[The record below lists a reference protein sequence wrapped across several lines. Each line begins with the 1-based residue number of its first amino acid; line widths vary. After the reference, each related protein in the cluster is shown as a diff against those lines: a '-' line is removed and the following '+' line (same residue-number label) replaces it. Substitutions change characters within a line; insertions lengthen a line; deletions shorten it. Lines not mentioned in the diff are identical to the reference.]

1 MSQAFDVVVI
11 GSGPGGYVA
20 AIKAAQGG
28 KKAALIE
35 KAELGGICLNW
46 GCIPTKALLKS
57 AEVFHNLKHAE
68 EYGLK
73 LGGPASV
80 DYNKVVERS
89 RGVAKQN
96 SQGIQF
102 LMKKHKVTVIQGTA
116 KFIGRGSV
124 EVTSADGA
132 KTPIKAG
139 HFIVATGASARQFP
153 QYPIDGKN
161 LVTYRHLLDLRDQP
175 AKMLVIGA
183 GAIGV
188 EFAYFLN
195 SLGTE
200 VHLVEML
207 PQLLPVEDEEVAK
220 TLQASFKKQGIH
232 CYTSTQVQSV
242 KVVKD
247 GQVAAVLL
255 GPDKKEIALEVNRVL
270 VAVGM
275 VPNTKELGLE
285 SAGVKTDE
293 RGFITVDKYQQTSA
307 PGIYAIG
314 DCSGK
319 QLLAH
324 KASAEAEAAV
334 EHLLGHASKHAAHG
348 VDYSQIPG
356 CTYCQP
362 QVASVGL
369 TEKACKDKKI
379 AYKVGRFPFSA
390 SGKARAIGHT
400 DGMVKLIIGEKYG
413 ELLGAHIIGA
423 EATEMLAE
431 LGLAMKLEATWE
443 EIARTVHAHPTLS
456 EAVMEAAW
464 DTHGMSPHI

>member
-1 MSQAFDVVVI
+1 VSNAYDVVVI

-28 KKAALIE
+28 KKAAIIE
-35 KAELGGICLNW
+35 RSELGGICLNW

-57 AEVFHNLKHAE
+57 AEVFQNLKHADA
-68 EYGLK
+68 YGLK
-73 LGGPASV
+73 VAGEPSV
-80 DYNKVVERS
+80 DYNKVVDRS
-89 RGVAKQN
+89 RQVAKQN
-96 SQGIQF
+96 SQGVQF
-102 LMKKHKVTVIQGTA
+102 LMKKHKIDVIPGTA
-116 KFIGRGSV
+116 KFASRGSV
-124 EVTSADGA
+124 EVTAADGS
-132 KTPIKAG
+132 KTTIKAG
-139 HFIVATGASARQFP
+139 HFIIATGASARQFP

-207 PQLLPVEDEEVAK
+207 PQLLPVEDEEIAK
-220 TLQASFKKQGIH
+220 SLQGSFKKQGIQ

-242 KVVKD
+242 KVVAD
-247 GQVAAVLL
+247 GKIAATLL
-255 GPDKKEIALEVNRVL
+255 GPDKKEINLEVNRVL

-275 VPNTKELGLE
+275 VPNTQGLGLDA
-285 SAGVKTDE
+285 AGVKTDE
-293 RGFITVDKYQQTSA
+293 RGFVTVNGNQETSA

-314 DCSGK
+314 DCAGK

-324 KASAEAEAAV
+324 KASAEAEAAI
-334 EHLLGHASKHAAHG
+334 EHILGHKGHG
-348 VDYSQIPG
+348 VDYGQVPG

-369 TEKACKDKKI
+369 TEKACKDKKL
-379 AYKVGRFPFSA
+379 AYKVGRFPFAA

-400 DGMVKLIIGEKYG
+400 EGMVKLIIGEKYG

-443 EIARTVHAHPTLS
+443 EIARTIHAHPTLS

-464 DTHGMSPHI
+464 DTHGMSPHL

>member
-1 MSQAFDVVVI
+1 MSASYDVVVI

-28 KKAALIE
+28 KKTALIE
-35 KAELGGICLNW
+35 KSELGGICLNW

-57 AEVFHNLKHAE
+57 AEVFQNLSHAE

-73 LGGPASV
+73 AGGKPSV
-80 DYNKVVERS
+80 DYNQVVERS
-89 RGVAKQN
+89 RKVAKQN
-96 SQGIQF
+96 SQGVQF
-102 LMKKHKVTVIQGTA
+102 LMKKHKIEVIAGTA
-116 KFIGRGSV
+116 KFTGRNSLD
-124 EVTSADGA
+124 VTAADGT
-132 KTPIKAG
+132 KQTIKASN
-139 HFIVATGASARQFP
+139 ILIATGASARQFP

-175 AKMLVIGA
+175 GKLLVIGA

-207 PQLLPVEDEEVAK
+207 PQLLPVEDEEIAK
-220 TLQASFKKQGIH
+220 TLLASFKKQGIQ

-247 GQVAAVLL
+247 GTIAATLL

-275 VPNTKELGLE
+275 VPNTKDLGLDA
-285 SAGVKTDE
+285 AGVKVDE
-293 RGFITVDKYQQTSA
+293 RGFITVDKHQQTSA
-307 PGIYAIG
+307 PGVYAIG

-324 KASAEAEAAV
+324 KASAEAEVAI
-334 EHLLGHASKHAAHG
+334 EHVLGHAGHG
-348 VDYSQIPG
+348 VDYGQVPG

-369 TEKACKDKKI
+369 TEKACLEKKI
-379 AYKVGRFPFSA
+379 AFKVGRFPFSA

-400 DGMVKLIIGEKYG
+400 EGMVKLIIGEKYG

-431 LGLAMKLEATWE
+431 LGLALKLEATWE
-443 EIARTVHAHPTLS
+443 EIARTIHAHPTLS

-464 DTHGMSPHI
+464 DTHGLSPHI